1 MIDMEKVFSLHNKII
16 WHGKI
21 FSDLSTCFYPS
32 FYKDILKRERV
43 FLENFQVSFEDAT
56 IENLKKK
63 FIPIYQT
70 EIMSR
75 ESFTLDKNSIINS
88 IIERIENNP
97 SHYKFLFICG
107 NDGKLFG
114 ATMFSISDNKL
125 QMAFRAYKREIKM
138 NTLRHK
144 ASLDYWGEKLIRE
157 YGAKAGLD
165 VFSYGRDTHP
175 YIGKDRV
182 GLALYKLKAGTKPKV
197 PDLKDFQK
205 PVEILTL
212 GDSFLFSQKKPLV
225 FFSNPGND
233 DFYRNCF
240 LYYPKNSL
248 HESFVNEFKTVS
260 EWASLIFEAVEY

>member
-1 MIDMEKVFSLHNKII
+1 MKKVFLLHNKII

-21 FSDLSTCFYPS
+21 SSDLSTCFYPS

-43 FLENFQVSFEDAT
+43 FSENFQASFEDAT

-88 IIERIENNP
+88 VIERVEKNP
-97 SHYKFLFICG
+97 SRYKFLFISD

-125 QMAFRAYKREIKM
+125 QMAFRAYKREMEID
-138 NTLRHK
+138 TLKHK

-157 YGAKAGLD
+157 YGVKMGLNI
-165 VFSYGRDTHP
+165 FSYGRDTHP
-175 YIGKDRV
+175 YAGKHRV
-182 GLALYKLKAGTKPKV
+182 GLALYKLKAGTKPRV
-197 PDLKDFQK
+197 PDLKDPQK
-205 PVEILTL
+205 PVEILSFD
-212 GDSFLFSQKKPLV
+212 DSFLFSQKKPLV
-225 FFSNPGND
+225 FFNNPDNNAL
-233 DFYRNCF
+233 YQNCF

-248 HESFVNEFKTVS
+248 HESFINEFKIVS
-260 EWASLIFEAVEY
+260 EWASLIFKAVEY